1 MAVLIPEHCELCPR
15 RCGADRRT
23 QTGRCGAGNTLRAAR
38 AALHRWEEPCISGE
52 DPERGSGT
60 VFFCGCTLGCVFCQN
75 GVISHGGEGKKIT
88 TERLAEVF
96 LALQAQGAY
105 NINLVTP
112 TQYLPW
118 ILEALNLCRERLAI
132 PVLYNTGGYERV
144 EILRLLEGRVQIY
157 LPDLKYYDSALSAR
171 YSAAPDY
178 FAVAAQALREMF
190 RQVGP
195 VRFDENGMLTR
206 GTVIRHLM
214 LPGLG
219 GDTSQILRDIA
230 VRWGNRVLVSLMR
243 QYTPFDMG
251 EYPELDRT
259 ITAEEYETA
268 CGEFRELGLG
278 GFFQQD
284 ESISESFIPAFDGSG
299 LEETEQ

>member
-1 MAVLIPEHCELCPR
+1 MSLLENCKLCPR
-15 RCGADRRT
+15 ACGADRTKTR
-23 QTGRCGAGNTLRAAR
+23 GVCGAGASVEAAR
-38 AALHRWEEPCISGE
+38 ASLHLWAEPVISGAN
-52 DPERGSGT
+52 GSGT
-60 VFFCGCTLGCVFCQN
+60 VFFSHCSLGCVFCQN
-75 GVISHGGEGKKIT
+75 RAISRREAAGRMIT
-88 TERLAEVF
+88 EESLAATF
-96 LALQAQGAY
+96 LSLQRKGAA
-105 NINLVTP
+105 NINLVTGAHYVP
-112 TQYLPW
+112 QIIRALTLARNEGLTLP
-118 ILEALNLCRERLAI
+118 
-132 PVLYNTGGYERV
+132 VVYNSSGYECI
-144 EILRLLEGRVQIY
+144 ETLHLLDGQIDIY
-157 LPDLKYYDSALSAR
+157 LPDYKYYSSYYAGL
-171 YSAAPDY
+171 YSHAPDY
-178 FAVAAQALREMF
+178 RDFAVPAIDEMV
-190 RQVGP
+190 RQTGAP
-195 VRFDENGMLTR
+195 QFDENGMLTR

-230 VRWGNRVLVSLMR
+230 VRWGNCALVSLMR
-243 QYTPFDMG
+243 QYTPFDMD